1 MQESGIG
8 FGTSGA
14 RGLADAMT
22 DKVCYAYT
30 VAFLDYLHAIGD
42 IGSDSRVAIAGDYRS
57 STPRIIAAVI
67 RAVQDRGYLPI
78 YCGFI
83 PSPAVALY
91 GISHKNPAIMVT
103 GSHIPDDRNGIK
115 FNKPAGEILKN
126 DEAGI
131 RARSVNITGALFNT
145 SGWFVDKQNLPQLS
159 AEPYVSYRSRYL
171 DFFAPETLKGMRI
184 GVYEHSSVARE
195 LLLEIVQGLGAEP
208 VRLGYSDRFIP
219 VDTEAVRPEDIELAR
234 KWSVDHKFD
243 AIISTDGD
251 GDRPLVSDERGE
263 WLRGDVA
270 GILTAQFLG
279 AKYVVTPVSSN
290 SAVEKSENFDG
301 VSRTKIGSP
310 YVISEMCRLLTQGAT
325 GVVGYE
331 ANGGFLQADTIEK
344 DARMLSPLPTRD
356 AMIVALSILAMSRKQ
371 EVSISQ
377 LVEQLPARFTN
388 SDRLKNFPTELS
400 QLKIAEFTSV
410 DEQHSFQQI
419 EKVFEEQ
426 FGKVLQLNQTD
437 GLRIIFDS
445 GEVVHLRP
453 SGNAPELRCYTEAD
467 TPVRAAAILKQ
478 CLKIMEGWRECAE

>member
-1 MQESGIG
+1 
-8 FGTSGA
+8 
-14 RGLADAMT
+14 
-22 DKVCYAYT
+22 
-30 VAFLDYLHAIGD
+30 
-42 IGSDSRVAIAGDYRS
+42 
-57 STPRIIAAVI
+57 
-67 RAVQDRGYLPI
+67 
-78 YCGFI
+78 
-83 PSPAVALY
+83 
-91 GISHKNPAIMVT
+91 
-103 GSHIPDDRNGIK
+103 
-115 FNKPAGEILKN
+115 
-126 DEAGI
+126 
-131 RARSVNITGALFNT
+131 
-145 SGWFVDKQNLPQLS
+145 
-159 AEPYVSYRSRYL
+159 
-171 DFFAPETLKGMRI
+171 MRI